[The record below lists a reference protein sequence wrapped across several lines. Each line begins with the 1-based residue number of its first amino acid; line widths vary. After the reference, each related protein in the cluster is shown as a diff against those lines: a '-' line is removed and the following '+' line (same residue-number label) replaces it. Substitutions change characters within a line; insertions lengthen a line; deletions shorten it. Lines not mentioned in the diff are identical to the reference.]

1 MKYSKMNFEAI
12 MDNDEDALSENDGY
26 NSDQNEE

>member
-1 MKYSKMNFEAI
+1 MNFEAI
-12 MDNDEDALSENDGY
+12 MDNDEDALSENGGY